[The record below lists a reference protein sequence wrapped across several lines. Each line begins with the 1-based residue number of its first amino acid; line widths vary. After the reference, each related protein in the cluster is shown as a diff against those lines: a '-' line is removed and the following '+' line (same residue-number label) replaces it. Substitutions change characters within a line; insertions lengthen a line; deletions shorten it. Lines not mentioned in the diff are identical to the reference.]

1 MIVNSVLYDNLNGTL
16 PGISVCNGVLVDSLD
31 APPPAAAG
39 TNIFVKVSGE
49 WVEVSAFYVK
59 YDGSWKE
66 AQVSVK
72 DSSNWV
78 SLS

>member
-1 MIVNSVLYDNLNGTL
+1 MIANGVLYDNLNGTL

-31 APPPAAAG
+31 APPPDSG
-39 TNIFVKVSGE
+39 TNIFVKVSGS

-66 AQVSVK
+66 SQVSVK
-72 DSSNWV
+72 NIGNWV
-78 SLS
+78 QV